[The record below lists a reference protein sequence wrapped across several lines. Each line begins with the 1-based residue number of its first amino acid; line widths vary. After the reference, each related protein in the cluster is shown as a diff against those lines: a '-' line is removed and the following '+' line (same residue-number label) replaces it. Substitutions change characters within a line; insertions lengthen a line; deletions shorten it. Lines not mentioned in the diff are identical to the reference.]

1 MEFVEIN
8 ANRKPK
14 LSGGRRGSSTLLP
27 GGTQVSNNL
36 VPVSQLP
43 ASAGALGNTFK
54 DIYNERIARDPS
66 NPTGVRAIVMRKG
79 GKMSKSIPQ
88 HGHGANT
95 QIGTNYKLSQFGGSM
110 AEPIGN
116 TASTLSPALSI
127 GSVGAGRK
135 KASKKGG
142 RVFDNLMKTHK
153 GAYMLPYKQQPPPRS
168 RMPTQEEL
176 RNGWDAL
183 PPDALPPN
191 ITGAGRK
198 LPLPKG
204 KHLLKLVKYIAKTK
218 ANLHGMKSGAGW
230 LQSGMK
236 FLGKVGKD
244 LLDKHGEAILDK
256 GKELLIEQ
264 LKKKANE
271 YIGAG
276 IMEGGS
282 FLDTIGK
289 ALHILINPN
298 VVEDLGKE
306 LLSGGGWFNKFI
318 EVVKRVGHDVAK
330 PFEIVGVNP
339 WDLGYGLGHDV
350 IGPALKKAIKGGKM
364 EEGERK
370 IGGAAKKPSAR
381 GAIVSRIMKE
391 KHLSLPMASKYVKEH
406 GLY

>member
-66 NPTGVRAIVMRKG
+66 NTTGVRAIVMRKG

-142 RVFDNLMKTHK
+142 KVFDNLMKTHK

-198 LPLPKG
+198 LPKPKG
-204 KHLLKLVKYIAKTK
+204 KDLKKLIKYMADTK
-218 ANLHGMKSGAGW
+218 ANLHGMKSGGGW
-230 LQSGMK
+230 FQSAMNVVK
-236 FLGKVGKD
+236 KIGKE

-256 GKELLIEQ
+256 GKDLLLEQ
-264 LKKKANE
+264 LNKKANE

-276 IMEGGS
+276 LMDGGS
-282 FLDTIGK
+282 HSNEVVNKLST
-289 ALHILINPN
+289 LVNPR
-298 VVEDLGKE
+298 VAKQLGDE
-306 LLSGGGWFNKFI
+306 LLSGGGWFDKII
-318 EVVKRVGHDVAK
+318 EGIKRVGHDVAK

-339 WDLGYGLGHDV
+339 WDLGYDLGHEV

>member
-54 DIYNERIARDPS
+54 DIYNERIARDPY
-66 NPTGVRAIVMRKG
+66 NTTGIHAICMRGPTGGKKG

-116 TASTLSPALSI
+116 TASTLSPALST

-142 RVFDNLMKTHK
+142 KMTEADIKKMLAF
-153 GAYMLPYKQQPPPRS
+153 GAFPSTSGHPLLENKFPSYKDGFS
-168 RMPTQEEL
+168 VS
-176 RNGWDAL
+176 
-183 PPDALPPN
+183 
-191 ITGAGRK
+191 GAGRK
-198 LPLPKG
+198 LPKPKG
-204 KHLLKLVKYIAKTK
+204 KHLLKLIKYMADTK
-218 ANLHGMKSGAGW
+218 AKLHGMKSGGGW
-230 LQSGMK
+230 WDSAMK
-236 FLGKVGKD
+236 VVKKVGKD
-244 LLDKHGEAILDK
+244 LLDKHGEAILNK
-256 GKELLIEQ
+256 GKDLLLEQ
-264 LKKKANE
+264 INKKANE
-271 YIGAG
+271 YIGSDV
-276 IMEGGS
+276 MEGGS
-282 FLDTIGK
+282 FFDIIGK
-289 ALHILINPN
+289 ALKVLVNPN

-306 LLSGGGWFNKFI
+306 LLSGGGWWDD
-318 EVVKRVGHDVAK
+318 VVGVVNTIGHAVGK
-330 PFEIVGVNP
+330 PFEAVGFNP
-339 WDLGYGLGHDV
+339 YDLGYKLGHDV
-350 IGPALKKAIKGGKM
+350 IAPVLKQAIKGGKM

-370 IGGAAKKPSAR
+370 VGGAAKKPSAR